1 MGDICENLEP
11 PAAAQGVWGKADL
24 HIHTTASDGA
34 ATPQQVLD
42 HAAGRGDLNVIAITD
57 HDEIWGAL
65 QARELAAQGR
75 YPLEIIVG
83 MEVTTREG
91 HLLALFIEQPIPM
104 FLSLEETIERIH
116 AQGGLCIVPHPMS
129 WLTFSVGRRRL
140 LSLVKRR
147 SDSIYFD
154 GLESFNASLGGR
166 VAHRQALALNGATLS
181 LAEVGGSDAHNLSMV
196 GRALTLFP
204 GRTAQDFRRALD
216 AKSTTVAGHFSPVSE
231 HFQGLTG
238 QLWRGLLAHP
248 SRKATR
254 LLQQVLTGL
263 R

>member
-1 MGDICENLEP
+1 MGDIRKDLNP
-11 PAAAQGVWGKADL
+11 QAAAQDIWGRADL

-34 ATPQQVLD
+34 ATPQQVLH
-42 HAAGRGDLNVIAITD
+42 HAARRGDLNVIAITD

-65 QARELAAQGR
+65 QARELAAQGP
-75 YPLEIIVG
+75 YPLEVIVG

-91 HLLALFIEQPIPM
+91 HLLALFIEEAIPM
-104 FLSLEETIERIH
+104 FLSLEETVERIH

-129 WLTFSVGRRRL
+129 WLAFSVGRRRL
-140 LSLVKRR
+140 LSLRQRR
-147 SDSIYFD
+147 SNSIYFD

-181 LAEVGGSDAHNLSMV
+181 LAEVGGSDAHNLSTV
-196 GRALTLFP
+196 GNALTLFP
-204 GRTAQDFRRALD
+204 GRTAQDFRRALE
-216 AKSTTVAGHFSPVSE
+216 AKSTTATGRFSPLSE
-231 HFQGLTG
+231 HFQGLPG

-254 LLQQVLTGL
+254 LLQQALTAL